1 MSTIIYL
8 LSTSSGMHFDNL
20 KAALYRPIGVGAVVV
35 VLVVVVEGEREAVAG
50 FPLEDDVCASASL
63 ARPLR

>member
-1 MSTIIYL
+1 
-8 LSTSSGMHFDNL
+8 MHFVNL
-20 KAALYRPIGVGAVVV
+20 KATLYRPIGVGAVVV
-35 VLVVVVEGEREAVAG
+35 VLVVVGEGEREAVVG